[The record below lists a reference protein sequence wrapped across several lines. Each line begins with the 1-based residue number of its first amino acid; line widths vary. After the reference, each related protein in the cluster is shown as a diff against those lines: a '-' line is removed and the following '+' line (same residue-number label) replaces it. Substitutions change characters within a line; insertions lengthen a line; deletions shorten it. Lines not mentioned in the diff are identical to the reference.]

1 MSFYYVIVIA
11 NHHWLDVWFCC
22 SCCYSPVSLVLLWW
36 LSTWE
41 WTRSIK
47 LHLTI
52 VVKLQVARYPIIGPM
67 AQSSTGSK
75 AFEVEDDADVEI
87 AGCSGCAEPLR
98 WRAGTEFMNESA
110 CLKIACDTRSV
121 SSNMLSLSQYL
132 ISAFVTR
139 SPANGWCYLSFFLK
153 PLPPAE
159 DFRTGSGSLLETQ
172 VATRLWCEKCK
183 QSRFI
188 VLWVG
193 MLKTQKPILTWH
205 VILHA
210 EKSIQKNTG
219 ALESKLELHQLSAE
233 ASATSAQLAART
245 GWSQRTEVA

>member
-67 AQSSTGSK
+67 AQSSTGGK

-110 CLKIACDTRSV
+110 CLKSACDTRSV
-121 SSNMLSLSQYL
+121 SSNMLSLSQCIVL
-132 ISAFVTR
+132 LWHSHQQMVGAILVSSWSPSHLLRTLEPEVGHSWKHR
-139 SPANGWCYLSFFLK
+139 SQRGWMREVQTKSIYCVVSRACWKL
-153 PLPPAE
+153 
-159 DFRTGSGSLLETQ
+159 R
-172 VATRLWCEKCK
+172 
-183 QSRFI
+183 SRF
-188 VLWVG
+188 LHDMWSC
-193 MLKTQKPILTWH
+193 MLKNQSKKT
-205 VILHA
+205 
-210 EKSIQKNTG
+210 
-219 ALESKLELHQLSAE
+219 LE
-233 ASATSAQLAART
+233 R
-245 GWSQRTEVA
+245 